1 MNIIS
6 NTNSNMSKTG
16 YLDLF
21 IGSMFSGKTSKL
33 IEIYK
38 QCKFCNN
45 EIIVIN
51 YAGDT
56 RYSDTMLSTHDK
68 TMIPCIKSTTIQEV
82 LDKHPDSIKSCDV
95 IIINE
100 GQFFSDIE
108 LVRELVDKH
117 NKRIYI
123 CGLDGDFER
132 KPIGNLLNLIPYC
145 DNVCKM
151 HSLCSI
157 CKDGTAGIFTFRLS
171 NETEQV
177 VIGSDNYIPVCRN
190 CFTNLSKKKI

>member
-6 NTNSNMSKTG
+6 KTGGTMSKTG
-16 YLDLF
+16 YLEL
-21 IGSMFSGKTSKL
+21 ILGSMFSGKTSKL
-33 IEIYK
+33 QEIYR
-38 QCKFCNN
+38 QYKFCNSN
-45 EIIVIN
+45 IVVIN

-68 TMIPCIKSTTIQEV
+68 HMIPCIKSTTIQEV
-82 LDKHPDSIKSCDV
+82 LDKHAELIKSSSV

-100 GQFFSDIE
+100 GQFFNDIE
-108 LVRELVDKH
+108 IVKNLVDNE

-132 KPIGNLLNLIPYC
+132 NPIGNLLNLIPYC
-145 DNVCKM
+145 DNVYKI
-151 HSLCSI
+151 HSLCSS
-157 CKDGTAGIFTFRLS
+157 CKDGTRGIFTFRLS

-190 CFTNLSKKKI
+190 CFIKLSKKKL